1 MHAPTLASESSPASP
16 SFTEFRKR
24 SLPPHIIESQ
34 KKEALAMVTEKES
47 EDDQPPQSQPRL
59 SFFQRYFYKATSSN
73 ENDAAPIRRFSVLS
87 RRFITLSAL
96 LCLIIVVILCAV
108 LATVFVRRHK
118 LEQAIRRAPVHE
130 AIVANFADP
139 VVVKHEGLYYAF
151 ATTNAA
157 GKSILVAVL
166 SVPGS

>member
-1 MHAPTLASESSPASP
+1 MHTPTLASESSPASP
-16 SFTEFRKR
+16 SLTEFRKR

-34 KKEALAMVTEKES
+34 KKEALAMVTEKDS
-47 EDDQPPQSQPRL
+47 EDDQAQQTQP
-59 SFFQRYFYKATSSN
+59 SFFQRYFYKTTPGD
-73 ENDAAPIRRFSVLS
+73 ENDAPTRRFSVLS
-87 RRFITLSAL
+87 RGFVTLSAL
-96 LCLIIVVILCAV
+96 LVLIIVVTLCAV

-118 LEQAIRRAPVHE
+118 LEEAIRRAPVHE

-157 GKSILVAVL
+157 GKSILIAVFSVAR
-166 SVPGS
+166 S